1 MEAIYKADKMEER
14 INSCLTLT
22 LALKKEETKLFHML
36 LWQLL
41 LWDTLDMNNFYFP
54 FSFIF

>member
-14 INSCLTLT
+14 MDSCLTLT

-36 LWQLL
+36 L
-41 LWDTLDMNNFYFP
+41 
-54 FSFIF
+54 